1 MLSPCLTQYLSK
13 NQSLHISV
21 RMETGREMGGRCLTV
36 HQDLLVLFLLIVV
49 LFSTVQSL
57 SPSWSNHNT
66 FSSLSSSQSPRRCP
80 SLLPPCTKI
89 LVLCSAM
96 LLFCCLTDS
105 LSNAS
110 SKESSQDHQFCPDR
124 LRKNWKELDPQA
136 QVWGWF
142 WKMTKTLPKQSRKR
156 KCSRPRIWCKGMKV
170 CEGEKAHNN
179 VPGSKA
185 S

>member
-1 MLSPCLTQYLSK
+1 
-13 NQSLHISV
+13 
-21 RMETGREMGGRCLTV
+21 METGREMGGRRLTV
-36 HQDLLVLFLLIVV
+36 HQDLLVLFLLIIV

-57 SPSWSNHNT
+57 SPSWST
-66 FSSLSSSQSPRRCP
+66 LQQFLIPFLFPVSKIMSLPTT
-80 SLLPPCTKI
+80 PCIKT
-89 LVLCSAM
+89 LVLCSA
-96 LLFCCLTDS
+96 LFLFCCLTDS

-110 SKESSQDHQFCPDR
+110 RKESSQDHQFCTDR

-156 KCSRPRIWCKGMKV
+156 KCSRPRIWCEGMKV
-170 CEGEKAHNN
+170 CEDEEAHNN
-179 VPGSKA
+179 VPGSEA